1 LSTYVWMELEKLD
14 DDNLELVV
22 TLARRIWLCRNF
34 VVYGRF
40 KLVKNAK
47 DSIDEFHQATQVN
60 IRE

>member
-1 LSTYVWMELEKLD
+1 MELEKLD

-40 KLVKNAK
+40 KLVKKAK
-47 DSIDEFHQATQVN
+47 ESIDEFHQATQVN